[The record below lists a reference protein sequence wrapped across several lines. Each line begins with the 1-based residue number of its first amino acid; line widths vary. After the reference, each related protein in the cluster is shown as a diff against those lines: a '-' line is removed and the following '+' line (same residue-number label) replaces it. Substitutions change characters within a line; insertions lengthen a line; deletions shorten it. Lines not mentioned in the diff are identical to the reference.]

1 MRHSDHGIVK
11 DERGQEQPADR
22 ARAQTAQKSDP
33 GKSATREATRD
44 PKLNDKEKTPGSGME
59 PDDHG
64 IAPTGWRH
72 DRNDRSSD

>member
-11 DERGQEQPADR
+11 DERGQEQPTDK

-44 PKLNDKEKTPGSGME
+44 PKLNDKENGFR
-59 PDDHG
+59 HG
-64 IAPTGWRH
+64 ARRSWHCT
-72 DRNDRSSD
+72 DRLAA